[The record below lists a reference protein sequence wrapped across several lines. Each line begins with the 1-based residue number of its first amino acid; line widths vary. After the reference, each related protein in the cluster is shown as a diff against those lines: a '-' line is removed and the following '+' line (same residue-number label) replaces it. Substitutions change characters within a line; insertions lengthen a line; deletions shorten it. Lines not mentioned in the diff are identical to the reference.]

1 MRPNFTN
8 INVSNETKA
17 KLNEVIMHLVSL
29 NKTTRKSYNNTIN
42 YMCDTFLEDLK
53 KEQEN
58 ARKQQNTSEEEQ

>member
-1 MRPNFTN
+1 MRLNFTN

-29 NKTTRKSYNNTIN
+29 NKTTRKSYNNAIN
-42 YMCDTFLEDLK
+42 FMCDTFLEDLK